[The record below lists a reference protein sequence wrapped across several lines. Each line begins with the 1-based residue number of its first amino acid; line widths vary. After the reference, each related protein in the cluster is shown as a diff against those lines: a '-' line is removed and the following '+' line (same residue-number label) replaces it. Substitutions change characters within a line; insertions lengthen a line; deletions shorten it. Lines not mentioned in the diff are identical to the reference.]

1 MSWNAHTSAQIILLC
16 GHAPRERVS
25 WNRDTSPNLSIC
37 FSHAPRERVSW
48 NINVVI
54 CQREITSHAPRERVS
69 WNVEERSRINLAG
82 VTLHVSVWVEICLS
96 EVRITLSLSRSTW
109 ACELKFA
116 ETCQASIESRH
127 APRERVSWNKEPEK
141 PDCYPKGV
149 TLHVSVWVEIF
160 IDFYS
165 NFFALRHA
173 PRERVSWN
181 FQCLFHNDRGRVTLH
196 VSVWVEMCVQWF
208 RTVELVSRSTW
219 ACELKYP

>member
-1 MSWNAHTSAQIILLC
+1 MRNSYRFC
-16 GHAPRERVS
+16 
-25 WNRDTSPNLSIC
+25 
-37 FSHAPRERVSW
+37 HAPRERVSW
-48 NINVVI
+48 NIFYFKW
-54 CQREITSHAPRERVS
+54 C
-69 WNVEERSRINLAG
+69 INLAVTLHVSVWVEIEIQARTCPYVL

-181 FQCLFHNDRGRVTLH
+181 AHTSAQIILLCGHAPRERVSWNTKEIL
-196 VSVWVEMCVQWF
+196 
-208 RTVELVSRSTW
+208 
-219 ACELKYP
+219 

>member
-1 MSWNAHTSAQIILLC
+1 MSVWVEILYHLC
-16 GHAPRERVS
+16 TKMRSERHAPRERVS
-25 WNRDTSPNLSIC
+25 WNALARIYFPNASC
-37 FSHAPRERVSW
+37 HAPRERVSW

-181 FQCLFHNDRGRVTLH
+181 AHTSAQIILLCGHAPRERVSWNTKEIL
-196 VSVWVEMCVQWF
+196 
-208 RTVELVSRSTW
+208 
-219 ACELKYP
+219 

>member
-1 MSWNAHTSAQIILLC
+1 MVKEFEGLP

-25 WNRDTSPNLSIC
+25 WNVD
-37 FSHAPRERVSW
+37 W
-48 NINVVI
+48 QVI
-54 CQREITSHAPRERVS
+54 IDRTK
-69 WNVEERSRINLAG
+69 G
-82 VTLHVSVWVEICLS
+82 
-96 EVRITLSLSRSTW
+96 
-109 ACELKFA
+109 
-116 ETCQASIESRH
+116 H

-181 FQCLFHNDRGRVTLH
+181 AHTSAQIILLCGHAPRERVSWNTKEIL
-196 VSVWVEMCVQWF
+196 
-208 RTVELVSRSTW
+208 
-219 ACELKYP
+219 